1 MDEEYDAVVLGTGL
15 KECILSGLLSVEGY
29 KVRPSASLAQIA
41 PHSSTSLDSTFVR
54 PHLRPPQRLP
64 TRTGA
69 AHGQERLLRWLVR
82 FPQPEPDVRAYVPC
96 TGTECPEPPL
106 SELSLSLND
115 APHAPSALLLSSGF
129 RKGETPSSSLGASR
143 DYTIDLVPK
152 LILAKGNLA
161 NVLIHTDVTKYL
173 EFKSVDGSFVLN
185 SSRVEKVPATD
196 WEALRSPLM
205 GLFEKRRAAKF
216 LSYCQQYNPTD
227 SSTWQQRDL
236 DRMTMYEL
244 YQAYGLQPMTVDFLG
259 HAVALHRD
267 DQYWA
272 QPAKATVMKIKLYY
286 ESIMR
291 YEGLTSPYIYP
302 LYGLG
307 ELPQAFARLSA
318 VHGGTYML
326 DKAGL
331 EVEYDEEGVYAGV
344 RCGEEFVKSKFVVGD
359 PSYFRERVIK
369 TGQVVRAMCIL
380 NHPIPG
386 TGDVGSVQMILPQ
399 KQVGRK
405 SDVYVFCC
413 SAAHNVAPK
422 NTWLAFVSTTVETGN
437 PEAELECG
445 LSLLGGVQEK
455 FVEVVD
461 VFEPLDDG
469 KTDKVFIS
477 KGYDATSHFETEI
490 NDVLDMYERITGK
503 TLDLEKSKDLTQQD

>member
-1 MDEEYDAVVLGTGL
+1 MFATRYRLCAIQSSVPRSWWGFVGVYGNRGVNEHRQKNKIRLDSTDGEGIVATDSSMDEEYDAVVLGTGL
-15 KECILSGLLSVEGY
+15 KECILSGLLSVDGY
-29 KVRPSASLAQIA
+29 RVLHMDRNDYYGGESASLNLNQMY
-41 PHSSTSLDSTFVR
+41 
-54 PHLRPPQRLP
+54 
-64 TRTGA
+64 
-69 AHGQERLLRWLVR
+69 ERFRGGSK
-82 FPQPEPDVRAYVPC
+82 P
-96 TGTECPEPPL
+96 
-106 SELSLSLND
+106 SE
-115 APHAPSALLLSSGF
+115 
-129 RKGETPSSSLGASR
+129 SLGSSR
-143 DYTIDLVPK
+143 DYNIDLVPK
-152 LILAKGNLA
+152 FIMANGNLVK
-161 NVLIHTDVTKYL
+161 VLIHTDVTKYL

-216 LSYCQQYNPTD
+216 LSYCQQYNPED

-259 HAVALHRD
+259 HAVALHQD

-318 VHGGTYML
+318 VHGGVYML
-326 DKAGL
+326 DKAGI
-331 EVEYDEEGVYAGV
+331 EVVYDESGVYEGV
-344 RCGEEFVKSKFVVGD
+344 RCGEEFVKSKFVVGSPD
-359 PSYFRERVIK
+359 YFRERVIK
-369 TGQVVRAMCIL
+369 TGKVVRAMCVL
-380 NHPIPG
+380 DHPIPG
-386 TGDVGSVQMILPQ
+386 TNDANSLQMILPQ

-405 SDVYVFCC
+405 SDIYVFCC
-413 SAAHNVAPK
+413 SATHNVAPK
-422 NTWLAFVSTTVETGN
+422 NTWLAFVSTTVETTV
-437 PEAELECG
+437 PEDELLPG
-445 LSLLGGVQEK
+445 LRLLGPVKEK
-455 FVEVVD
+455 FVEIVD

-503 TLDLEKSKDLTQQD
+503 PLDLTRSDMSKRQEA